1 MKWPRPQFGAP
12 SVRRT
17 ELAFVA
23 LLSDARID
31 DALEA
36 ARVADEGAFARLHVE
51 LRLRANDGGWLDE
64 ALGGRVAQYL
74 AARSSSERYDVER
87 CRAYAV
93 VEARL
98 PDEPHADVLRAAL
111 ATLQALAADDD
122 LVLAVDRA
130 TARIHA
136 PDELI
141 ALDPRRPFDPAEHLV
156 IVREAEERRPGTGRW
171 VRSRGLSKLAR
182 PDVGARAADRPD
194 DALAELVRGVAEEL
208 AAGRVLSP
216 GERVEGRTVIARSDD
231 GLADAPPDEAPLYE
245 LRAAPRL
252 ALVR

>member
-1 MKWPRPQFGAP
+1 
-12 SVRRT
+12 
-17 ELAFVA
+17 VA

-36 ARVADEGAFARLHVE
+36 ARASDEDAWSRLHVE
-51 LRLRANDGGWLDE
+51 PRLRANDGGWLDE

-87 CRAYAV
+87 CRAYVV

-98 PDEPHADVLRAAL
+98 PDAPHADVLRAAL
-111 ATLQALAADDD
+111 STLQALADDDD
-122 LVLAVDRA
+122 LVLAIDRA

-136 PDELI
+136 PDELR
-141 ALDPRRPFDPAEHLV
+141 ALDGGRPFDPAEHLV
-156 IVREAEERRPGTGRW
+156 IVREAEERRPGAGRW
-171 VRSRGLSKLAR
+171 VRSRGLTKLAR
-182 PDVGARAADRPD
+182 PDVGARAERPD

-208 AAGRVLSP
+208 ALGRVLRP

-231 GLADAPPDEAPLYE
+231 GLAEAPPDEAPLYE